1 MARPKPRWSADAIDH
16 LEPVRVASGLTA
28 VQAFEGAPE
37 ASRAPMRVLS
47 PARNGSNFVEG
58 LVQDLVSA
66 GITQEDAEPCV
77 GVALT
82 SPTIA
87 MSNTQTGALLQAAL
101 VQGAEGEDCLRVVV
115 RARLTLTGAQK
126 GEITAHSAS
135 VVPFDVADP
144 VERARLILDLA
155 EDSLAYPSPASTAP
169 KEFMAVIAGSPVS
182 AGGLEGELA
191 WNDVIG
197 ALGRVLRVDVR
208 IVSSHKALSD
218 PLPKS
223 TETVVVLDPSFLGP
237 AKKTGVADTHAI
249 TCMGRPLRDVFVDLA
264 AHLWNVM
271 TRIAEAR
278 ASVASS
284 KAVLKAGQ
292 HVFHRKVGSSAA
304 FDRFGDA
311 CKKCQ
316 HEDSS
321 YIRYHAAPKAEKGM
335 KRIYENFEPS
345 MLYHCGKGY
354 TCGMYAVFAPA
365 NLREPKTDSGSA

>member
-1 MARPKPRWSADAIDH
+1 MAKPKPRWSADAVDH
-16 LEPVRVASGLTA
+16 LEPVRVVYGLTA
-28 VQAFEGAPE
+28 VQAFEAPPG
-37 ASRAPMRVLS
+37 ASRAPMQVLS
-47 PARNGSNFVEG
+47 PARVTSGFVDG
-58 LVQDLVSA
+58 LVQDLVAA
-66 GITQEDAEPCV
+66 GIAEKDAEPCV

-115 RARLTLTGAQK
+115 RAHLTPSGPQK

-135 VVPFDVADP
+135 VVPFDVSDP
-144 VERARLILDLA
+144 VERARLILELA

-169 KEFMAVIAGSPVS
+169 KEFTAVIAGSPVS
-182 AGGLEGELA
+182 AGGLQGEQA
-191 WNDVIG
+191 WNEVIG

-208 IVSSHKALSD
+208 IVSSQRALSD

-223 TETVVVLDPSFLGP
+223 TETVIVLDPSFLGP
-237 AKKTGVADTHAI
+237 AKKAGVADTHVIA
-249 TCMGRPLRDVFVDLA
+249 CMGRPLRDVFIDLA
-264 AHLWNVM
+264 GHLWGVLARV
-271 TRIAEAR
+271 TEAR
-278 ASVASS
+278 AGATSS
-284 KAVLKAGQ
+284 KAVLTAGQ

-304 FDRFGDA
+304 FDKFGDP

-316 HEDSS
+316 HEESG
-321 YIRYHAAPKAEKGM
+321 YVRYHAAPKAEKGM
-335 KRIYENFEPS
+335 KRIYENFESS

-365 NLREPKTDSGSA
+365 NLKGSQAG

>member
-1 MARPKPRWSADAIDH
+1 M
-16 LEPVRVASGLTA
+16 
-28 VQAFEGAPE
+28 Q
-37 ASRAPMRVLS
+37 VLS
-47 PARNGSNFVEG
+47 TTRVGSDFVEG
-58 LVQDLVSA
+58 LVQDLIAAGVSEE
-66 GITQEDAEPCV
+66 GAEPCV

-82 SPTIA
+82 SPTVA

-101 VQGAEGEDCLRVVV
+101 VQGVEGDDCLRVVV
-115 RARLTLTGAQK
+115 RARLTLSGPRK
-126 GEITAHSAS
+126 GEVTAHSAS

-144 VERARLILDLA
+144 VERARLILELA

-169 KEFMAVIAGSPVS
+169 REFTAVIAGSPVS
-182 AGGLEGELA
+182 AGGLEGEFA
-191 WNDVIG
+191 WNEVVG

-208 IVSSHKALSD
+208 IVSSQKALGD

-237 AKKTGVADTHAI
+237 AKKAGVADTHAI
-249 TCMGRPLRDVFVDLA
+249 SCMGRSLRDVFIDLA
-264 AHLWNVM
+264 AHLWDVL

-278 ASVASS
+278 TSVTSS

-292 HVFHRKVGSSAA
+292 HVFHRKIGSSAT
-304 FDRFGDA
+304 FDKFGDA

-316 HEDSS
+316 HEESS

-365 NLREPKTDSGSA
+365 NLKES